1 MPKPQKQLKTDG
13 RPAIGDAAAGHAD
26 AEAVFVGDF
35 LRRRLRSL
43 RFQIDA
49 NNVRAFLHEPMG
61 DFLAD
66 AGASADDDVHLARQ
80 FFFRRHAAELRFF
93 EQPILDVESF
103 LLRQGDILVDGF
115 RAAHDFDGAV
125 VKLGNHARFALVL
138 AERNH
143 AEAGDEDD
151 RRVRVAHGG
160 RVGVFAL
167 RVIRG
172 VILAVLF
179 ETGYQFLLQ
188 CG

>member
-1 MPKPQKQLKTDG
+1 M
-13 RPAIGDAAAGHAD
+13 
-26 AEAVFVGDF
+26 
-35 LRRRLRSL
+35 RSL

-49 NNVRAFLHEPMG
+49 NNVRPFFDEPMG

-66 AGASADDDVHLARQ
+66 AGASADDDVHLPRQ
-80 FFFRRHAAELRFF
+80 LFFRRHPAQLRFF
-93 EQPILDVESF
+93 EQPILNVESF
-103 LLRQGDILVDGF
+103 LLRQGDIFVDGF
-115 RAAHDFDGAV
+115 RAAHDFDGAIV
-125 VKLGNHARFALVL
+125 ELGDHARFALVL
-138 AERNH
+138 AEGDH

-160 RVGVFAL
+160 RVGVFAP